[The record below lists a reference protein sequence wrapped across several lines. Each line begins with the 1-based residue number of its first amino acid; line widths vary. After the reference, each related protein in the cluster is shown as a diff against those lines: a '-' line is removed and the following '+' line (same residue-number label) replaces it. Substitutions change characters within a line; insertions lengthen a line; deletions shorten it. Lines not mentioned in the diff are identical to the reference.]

1 MIRYFIACTCF
12 VANVLFYTIRLN
24 LSIAITV
31 MVRHNTS
38 LTVGKMELPLNTTKS
53 NDNNVQTFDWDEKTQ
68 QMILG
73 AFFYGYAIMPIPG
86 SWLAEHIGGK
96 RMIGFSIICSS
107 ILSILIPWAAG
118 VSVGL
123 VVILRGLDG
132 MVQGNVIP
140 ATVILLQNWA
150 PKAELNTIISIAF
163 AGMQMGITVGS
174 LLSTRL
180 CSMNVL
186 GGWPLSF
193 YTYGSVGLILAL
205 FWTVF
210 VYDTANEH
218 PCISQNE
225 LALLDSNPSPMESDI
240 KIKSVPW
247 LSIFTSPP
255 VLAIVISYFS
265 FDFGVY
271 FFFTDIPTFLSSVL
285 GYDFQTVGVLVLL
298 MCISQLVPAVLYGK
312 FMDFLIQRE
321 YLSALN
327 TRKLYAVLSL
337 GIPAVCLLA
346 LGYASS
352 NEYFMQFLIITTFGI
367 YGVGNSVLSNPI
379 DLSPMYSG
387 IITGVVMTISSSAG
401 FIGPFIVGLLTQ
413 DNNVLRQWSIMFKIT
428 AGIQIFGMIIYLFF
442 AQVEEQEWS
451 CTGAVM
457 HNGQKQE
464 RSNLKISNDEE
475 KASLINKR

>member
-1 MIRYFIACTCF
+1 
-12 VANVLFYTIRLN
+12 
-24 LSIAITV
+24 

-38 LTVGKMELPLNTTKS
+38 LTVGKIELPLNTTKS

-86 SWLAEHIGGK
+86 SWLAERIGGK

-163 AGMQMGITVGS
+163 A
-174 LLSTRL
+174 
-180 CSMNVL
+180 
-186 GGWPLSF
+186 
-193 YTYGSVGLILAL
+193 GSVGLILAL

-285 GYDFQTVGVLVLL
+285 GYNFQTVGVLVLL
-298 MCISQLVPAVLYGK
+298 MCISQFVPAVLYGK

-387 IITGVVMTISSSAG
+387 IITGVVMTISSTAG

-413 DNNVLRQWSIMFKIT
+413 DNNVLGQWSIMFTIT
-428 AGIQIFGMIIYLFF
+428 AGIQLFGMIIYLFF

-475 KASLINKR
+475 KTSLINKR